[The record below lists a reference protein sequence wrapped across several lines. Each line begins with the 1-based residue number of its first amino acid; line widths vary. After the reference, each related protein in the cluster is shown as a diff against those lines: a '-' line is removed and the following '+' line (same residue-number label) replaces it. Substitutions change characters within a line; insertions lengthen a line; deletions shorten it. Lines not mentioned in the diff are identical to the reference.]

1 MSLINLEKNIIW
13 PTCIFTMYWRDHT
26 VYAKDLQKNIEEWS
40 EQEKESKVARHIK
53 RNLYE
58 SEFNYLTQDVE
69 CVQKLQEFILQ
80 ALTEVSKD
88 MNGQIWT
95 KNSKYGIEVT
105 ESWFHVTKNGGYHDV
120 HGHPMN
126 SWSGI
131 YYLNIG
137 ESQIETKNGINRFY
151 APFKS
156 DYIDRGNQYLT
167 NIWDLSPKNG
177 MLVLFP
183 SYLLHSALPYFGK
196 NPRHVI
202 AFNARITDAS

>member
-1 MSLINLEKNIIW
+1 MNLINLEKNIIW
-13 PTCIFTMYWRDHT
+13 PTCIFTASWKDH
-26 VYAKDLQKNIEEWS
+26 VIYSPDIQKNIDEWS
-40 EQEKESKVARHIK
+40 EKNVESTVARHIK
-53 RNLYE
+53 KNLYE
-58 SEFNYLTQDVE
+58 SKFNYFDQDAD
-69 CVQKLQEFILQ
+69 CVQKLQGFILS
-80 ALTEVSKD
+80 ALTEVCKD
-88 MNGQIWT
+88 MNSEHWV
-95 KNSKYGIEVT
+95 KNKKYGIEIT
-105 ESWFHVTKNGGYHDV
+105 ESWFHITKNGGYHDT

-137 ESQIETKNGINRFY
+137 ESSLETKNGVNRFY

-167 NIWDLSPKNG
+167 NIWDLHPKNG

-196 NPRHVI
+196 LPRYVI
-202 AFNARITDAS
+202 AFNARIQDAD